1 MKRIIFFILVL
12 FSILL
17 VKPAFAQ
24 QPNSTFDQLE
34 QGVPKTDYSRGKVIK
49 ILEEGSRNIA
59 GSQMPFQRVVV
70 KIAIGPEKGKEI
82 EIDQGTLSTMKESQR
97 VKIGE
102 EVVVSKISNISG
114 NAQYFITDRYRIP
127 LVVILLIVFFVLVVY
142 FGRIRGFTSFLGLI
156 VSIFILMKFV
166 VPQIFEG
173 RDPLVISF
181 LGALAIAFTS
191 LYLAHGFN
199 RRTTIAL
206 ASTVITLFLSIFIA
220 QLFVYFAKLT
230 GLGNEDAYYLQQS
243 VSQGSFI
250 NPKGL
255 LLGGIIIGALGVLDD
270 ITIGQAASIEELS
283 RANSNLTFHELY
295 TRGLS
300 IGREHIASLVNTL
313 VLAYAGASF
322 PIFFLFLM
330 LKDVQPIW
338 VTVNNE
344 FLMEEVVRTLVGST
358 TIVLAVPLT
367 TLFAAYI
374 FSRKKRLKKKE

>member
-1 MKRIIFFILVL
+1 MRKVLLLLFFFLL
-12 FSILL
+12 F
-17 VKPAFAQ
+17 VKPIFAQ

-34 QGVPKTDYSRGKVIK
+34 QGVPKTDYSRGRVVK
-49 ILEEGSRNIA
+49 ILEEGTKKIA
-59 GSQMPFQRVVV
+59 GSQMPFQRLIV
-70 KIAIGPEKGKEI
+70 KIEIGPDKGKEI
-82 EIDQGTLSTMKESQR
+82 EIDQGILSTMKEAQR
-97 VKIGE
+97 VRVGE
-102 EVVVSKISNISG
+102 EVVVSRITNIAGS
-114 NAQYFITDRYRIP
+114 AQYFITDRYRIP
-127 LVVILLIVFFVLVVY
+127 LVVVLLIVFFVLVVY

-156 VSIFILMKFV
+156 VSIFILLKFV
-166 VPQIFEG
+166 VPQIFAG
-173 RDPLVISF
+173 NDPLLISF

-199 RRTTIAL
+199 KRTTIAL
-206 ASTVITLFLSIFIA
+206 VSTVITLFLSIIIA

-243 VSQGSFI
+243 VAQGSFI
-250 NPKGL
+250 NAKGL

-283 RANSNLTFHELY
+283 RANSDLTFHDLY
-295 TRGLS
+295 ARGLS

-374 FSRKKRLKKKE
+374 FSRKKIKKSK

>member
-1 MKRIIFFILVL
+1 MRKILVL
-12 FSILL
+12 LFFFIVFTSP
-17 VKPAFAQ
+17 VFAQ

-34 QGVPKTDYSRGKVIK
+34 QAVPKTDYSRGKVIR
-49 ILEEGSRNIA
+49 ILEEGTKNIA
-59 GSQMPFQRVVV
+59 GSQMPFQKVIV

-82 EIDQGTLSTMKESQR
+82 EIGQGTLSTMKESQR
-97 VKIGE
+97 VKVGE

-114 NAQYFITDRYRIP
+114 NAQYFITDKYRIP
-127 LVVILLIVFFVLVVY
+127 LVVILLVVFFVLVVY
-142 FGRIRGFTSFLGLI
+142 FGRIRGFMSFLGLI

-166 VPQIFEG
+166 VPQIFG
-173 RDPLVISF
+173 GSDPLVVSF

-206 ASTVITLFLSIFIA
+206 LSTIITLFLSIFIS

-243 VSQGSFI
+243 VAQGSLI

-270 ITIGQAASIEELS
+270 ITIGQAASVEELS
-283 RANSNLTFHELY
+283 RANSNLTFHDLY
-295 TRGLS
+295 ARGLS

-374 FSRKKRLKKKE
+374 FSRKKSLSKKK